1 MNINEKINVLKN
13 LDIKNDIQ
21 KIYKSIYKIK
31 TDAGVPDNE
40 FDFYITNENGKL
52 WYDLPQC
59 EKNGKQSFYSQ
70 EIIYILLFSLI
81 SDKSL
86 INYIL
91 DNTDD
96 FDNKIIKLFNEQKHM
111 FLKNK
116 KILDLG
122 AHQGFYTIVF
132 SKYFENVICVEPFP
146 QNYLTIELN
155 LLTNNI
161 TNVKVVPAFI
171 SNENKSGIFSQ
182 GEQKYINLT
191 NYSHEHIIQ
200 TSKTLNDFEYF
211 LPDIVKIDIEGE
223 EVNSLKSANKIINQ
237 HPSFFIELHK
247 ELDYNNTLDYN
258 EIKNYINIESY
269 ICLGIEFKNNKL
281 NMFNK
286 EYDFNLLKY
295 LFLINK

>member
-1 MNINEKINVLKN
+1 MNIDEKINLLKN
-13 LDIKNDIQ
+13 LNIKNDIQ
-21 KIYKSIYKIK
+21 KIYESIYKIK

-52 WYDLPQC
+52 WYDLKQC

-81 SDKSL
+81 NDKKI

-91 DNTDD
+91 ENAHD
-96 FDNKIIKLFNEQKHM
+96 FDDKIIKLFNEQKHM
-111 FLKNK
+111 FVKNK

-155 LLTNNI
+155 LLANNI
-161 TNVKVVPAFI
+161 TNVNVVPAFI
-171 SNENKSGIFSQ
+171 TDENKSGIFSQ
-182 GEQKYINLT
+182 GEQKYINST
-191 NYSHEHIIQ
+191 DYSHEYILQ

-211 LPDIVKIDIEGE
+211 LPDVVKIDIEGE
-223 EVNSLKSANKIINQ
+223 EVNSLKSGNKIIDR

-247 ELDYNNTLDYN
+247 EIDVDNKLDCN
-258 EIKNYINIESY
+258 EIKKYINIESY
-269 ICLGIEFKNNKL
+269 ICLGIELKNNKL
-281 NMFNK
+281 IKIEK
-286 EYDFNLLKY
+286 EYDFNFLKY